1 MRTPRGSGSASKI
14 RRGFRR
20 GDIEYLCDLMVDVIK
35 GRRKPGEVREDVIA
49 LRREFDKIEYG
60 FQSVEEA
67 LKHIQRLL

>member
-1 MRTPRGSGSASKI
+1 MRNQ
-14 RRGFRR
+14 
-20 GDIEYLCDLMVDVIK
+20 LCLK

-67 LKHIQRLL
+67 LKHIQRFL